1 MWLRDSGTVDFLTL
15 WENKHNEKFLPI
27 SVELNTLTPKIWIKA
42 TNSIGIAS
50 RQGKNAGTYAHKEIA
65 MHFMC
70 WLSADMMLN
79 VRKTRP
85 KCDVPF
91 KVYIYCTKQFYKKGD
106 GYFQGKYCGK
116 VIGEFVCRNIYDIE
130 CSSDDHNHFSEN
142 GTCLT
147 VDEIRAYCNGETL
160 YGWEISDLKIYDE
173 PKELGEFFKYC
184 GDIEKYLEVM
194 NDEKD
199 N

>member
-1 MWLRDSGTVDFLTL
+1 MKPLLENEIITEEVYNEVLENLYDEFEVWRYSRIQNPSVEFRKKKREARNDLLEQNPGYISLTELARSKPQKSTGYTIQMWLRDSGTVDFLTL

-50 RQGKNAGTYAHKEIA
+50 RQGKNGGTYAHKEIA

-79 VRKTRP
+79 V
-85 KCDVPF
+85 
-91 KVYIYCTKQFYKKGD
+91 
-106 GYFQGKYCGK
+106 
-116 VIGEFVCRNIYDIE
+116 
-130 CSSDDHNHFSEN
+130 
-142 GTCLT
+142 
-147 VDEIRAYCNGETL
+147 
-160 YGWEISDLKIYDE
+160 
-173 PKELGEFFKYC
+173 
-184 GDIEKYLEVM
+184 IEKYLEVM